1 MTVLQIS
8 CIEKDNKTGGK
19 LKKGNDQTMTQPD
32 KNKMESDN
40 RFDQL
45 AATWDENP
53 VRLKMARTVAKKM
66 VERVSLTQDMKALE
80 FGCGTGLVTV
90 LMAPMLGSI
99 TAVDSSENMLSEL
112 QKKIGDIGITN
123 IEYHKLDIGEQAV
136 PGSDYNFIFS
146 NMTFHHIADGSTL
159 LKKLYGALADGGIL
173 ALTDLDTEDG
183 SFHGDMPGVYHLG
196 FKRGDVISA
205 FENAGFCYCSVED
218 AHVVEKPGKEGE
230 MNRYPMF
237 LVTGKKPA
245 E

>member
-1 MTVLQIS
+1 
-8 CIEKDNKTGGK
+8 
-19 LKKGNDQTMTQPD
+19 MTQSD

-40 RFDQL
+40 RFDRL

-53 VRLKMARTVAKKM
+53 VRLKMARTVANKI

-99 TAVDSSENMLSEL
+99 TAVDSSENMLAEL
-112 QKKIGDIGITN
+112 QKKIGDMEIVN

-136 PGSDYNFIFS
+136 PGSGYDFIFS
-146 NMTFHHIADGSTL
+146 NMTFHHIEDGDAL
-159 LKKLYGALADGGIL
+159 LKKLCGALASGGVL
-173 ALTDLDTEDG
+173 ALTDLDCEDG

-196 FKRGDVISA
+196 FKRGDVVSA
-205 FENAGFCYCSVED
+205 FEKAGFCCCSVED
-218 AHVVEKPGKEGE
+218 AHVVEKPGKEGR

-237 LVTGKKPA
+237 LATGKKPV

>member
-1 MTVLQIS
+1 
-8 CIEKDNKTGGK
+8 
-19 LKKGNDQTMTQPD
+19 MTQSD

-40 RFDQL
+40 RFDRL

-53 VRLKMARTVAKKM
+53 VRLKMARTVANKI

-99 TAVDSSENMLSEL
+99 TAVDSSENMLAEL
-112 QKKIGDIGITN
+112 QRKIDEMEISN
-123 IEYHKLDIGEQAV
+123 IEFHKLDIDEQDI
-136 PGSDYNFIFS
+136 PDSGYDIIFS
-146 NMTFHHIADGSTL
+146 NMTFHHIKDGDAL
-159 LKKLYGALADGGIL
+159 LAKLYGALADGGIL

-218 AHVVEKPGKEGE
+218 AHVVEKPGKEGK

-237 LVTGKKPA
+237 LVTGKKPV